1 MGNSTAQPR
10 DRSLVA
16 RGSDPLADVAI
27 DTGKTRTAASRS
39 IKRLARGCCRLANC
53 TDDKR
58 PDATFN
64 GAAAEPVGQRFSG
77 LVRRPF

>member
-10 DRSLVA
+10 DRSAVA
-16 RGSDPLADVAI
+16 RGTLADVAI